1 MCNKLVNILKI
12 ASRAAPPSSHART
25 IYIYIY
31 TYTHMDTQTHTH
43 LYLHMYKTYFPIHTY
58 IQWIMD
64 HIHIREDEDGTAY
77 RQTNLA

>member
-25 IYIYIY
+25 IYIYGY
-31 TYTHMDTQTHTH
+31 ANTHTHTH

-64 HIHIREDEDGTAY
+64 HIHIREDEDGTAD

>member
-1 MCNKLVNILKI
+1 
-12 ASRAAPPSSHART
+12 
-25 IYIYIY
+25 
-31 TYTHMDTQTHTH
+31 MDTQTHTH